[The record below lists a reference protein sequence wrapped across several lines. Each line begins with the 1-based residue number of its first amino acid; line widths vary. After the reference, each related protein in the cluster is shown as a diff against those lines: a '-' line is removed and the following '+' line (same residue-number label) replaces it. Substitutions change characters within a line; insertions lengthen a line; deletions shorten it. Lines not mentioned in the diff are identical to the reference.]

1 MDSVASFLS
10 VAVGYAWGLPLI
22 ILSVGGGLYLT
33 FLTRGIQFRG
43 FRHAVHV
50 LRGKYDTPEDEGDI
64 THFQALS
71 AALSATI
78 GLGNIAG
85 VAVAISAGGPGALV
99 WMWVVALVGM
109 ATKFTTCSLA
119 VMYREIHEDGS
130 ASGGPM
136 YYIELGLGKSWKPL
150 AVLFAICGFMATFGG
165 GNMFQ
170 SNQVASALNEHFAVP
185 KFVTGI
191 LLSVGVGVVIIGGI
205 RRIGQV
211 AARIVPF
218 MCIVYMLGG
227 ITVILMN
234 IQVMPEVIRQIF
246 EGALTGTAAVGGF
259 AGAGVRQV
267 LMQGVRR
274 ATFSN
279 EAGLGSAP
287 IAHAAAKT
295 KEPIREGLVGMLGP
309 FIDTILVCSTT
320 ALVILSTGAWSN
332 NAEGLS
338 GVNLT
343 ILAFDR
349 GLPGFGRYVVSAGVT
364 LFAYST
370 MISWSYYGE
379 KCIEYLAGS
388 WAIKPYRWLYVAA
401 MFLGC
406 VWTLQPVLDFSDIM
420 YAAMIVPNLIGTIFL
435 SLRVRDA
442 MNDYMSR
449 FGEE

>member
-1 MDSVASFLS
+1 MEAISAFLA
-10 VAVGYAWGLPLI
+10 VAVNYAWGLPLI

-33 FLTRGIQFRG
+33 YLHGGIQFRG
-43 FRHAVHV
+43 FRHAIQV
-50 LRGKYDTPEDEGDI
+50 LRGKYDRPEDAGEI

-85 VAVAISAGGPGALV
+85 VAVAMSAGGPGALL
-99 WMWVVALVGM
+99 WMWVAALFGM

-119 VMYREIHEDGS
+119 VMYRNVHADGS
-130 ASGGPM
+130 ARGGPM
-136 YYIELGLGKSWKPL
+136 YYIEMGLGKSWKPL
-150 AVLFAICGFMATFGG
+150 AVAFAILGFLATFGG

-170 SNQVASALNEHFAVP
+170 SNQVAAALREHFGIP
-185 KFVTGI
+185 QFLTGI
-191 LLSVGVGVVIIGGI
+191 LLALGVGLVIIGGI

-211 AARIVPF
+211 ASRIVPF
-218 MCIVYMLGG
+218 MCIVYMVGG
-227 ITVILMN
+227 IVVILMN
-234 IQVMPEVIRQIF
+234 IEKLPEVFKYIF
-246 EGALTGTAAVGGF
+246 EGALSGTAAVGGF

-267 LMQGVRR
+267 LLQGVRR

-287 IAHAAAKT
+287 MAHAAAKT
-295 KEPIREGLVGMLGP
+295 KEPIREGLVAMLGP

-320 ALVILSTGAWSN
+320 ALVIIATGAWTN
-332 NAEGLS
+332 TQLD

-343 ILAFDR
+343 ILAFDS
-349 GLPGFGRYVVSAGVT
+349 GLPGFGKYVVSAGVT

-388 WAIKPYRWLYVAA
+388 RAITPYRWVYLGVL
-401 MFLGC
+401 FLGA
-406 VWTLQPVLDFSDIM
+406 VWTLQPVLNFSDIM
-420 YAAMIVPNLIGTIFL
+420 YASMIVPNLTATLLL
-435 SLRVRDA
+435 SFRVRNA
-442 MNDYMSR
+442 MREYMAR
-449 FGEE
+449 F

>member
-1 MDSVASFLS
+1 VDAVASFLS
-10 VAVGYAWGLPLI
+10 IAVGYAWGLPLVV
-22 ILSVGGGLYLT
+22 LSVGGGLYLT
-33 FLTRGIQFRG
+33 FLHRGIQFRG

-50 LRGKYDTPEDEGDI
+50 LRGKYDKPEDEGDI

-85 VAVAISAGGPGALV
+85 VAVAMSAGGPGALV

-119 VMYREIHEDGS
+119 VMYRNIHEDGS

-136 YYIELGLGKSWKPL
+136 YYIEMGLGKKWKPL
-150 AVLFAICGFMATFGG
+150 AIAFAVCAFIATFGG

-170 SNQVASALNEHFAVP
+170 SNQVAAALFEHFAVP

-191 LLSVGVGVVIIGGI
+191 VLAVAVGVVIIGGI

-218 MCIVYMLGG
+218 MCVIYMLGG
-227 ITVILMN
+227 IIVILMN
-234 IQVMPEVIRQIF
+234 IRVMPEVIRQIF
-246 EGALTGTAAVGGF
+246 EGAMTGTAAFGGF

-287 IAHAAAKT
+287 MAHAAAKT

-309 FIDTILVCSTT
+309 FVDTILICSTT
-320 ALVILSTGAWSN
+320 ALVILATGAWSN
-332 NAEGLS
+332 TQNLS
-338 GVNLT
+338 GVNMT
-343 ILAFDR
+343 ILAFDS
-349 GLPGFGRYVVSAGVT
+349 GLPGFGKFVVSAGVT

-379 KCIEYLAGS
+379 KSIEYLIGS
-388 WAIKPYRWLYVAA
+388 WAITPYRWLYVIV

-406 VWTLQPVLDFSDIM
+406 IWTLQPVLDFSDIM
-420 YAAMIVPNLIGTIFL
+420 YACMVVPNLTGTIFL

-449 FGEE
+449 FGRE

>member
-1 MDSVASFLS
+1 VDAVANFLS

-50 LRGKYDTPEDEGDI
+50 LRGKYDKPEDEGDI

-85 VAVAISAGGPGALV
+85 VAVAMSAGGPGALV
-99 WMWVVALVGM
+99 WMWIVALVGM

-136 YYIELGLGKSWKPL
+136 YYIEMGLGKKWKPL
-150 AVLFAICGFMATFGG
+150 AVLFAMCAFIATFGG

-170 SNQVASALNEHFAVP
+170 SNQVASALHEHFAIP
-185 KFVTGI
+185 KYVTGI
-191 LLSVGVGVVIIGGI
+191 LLAVGVGVVIIGGI

-218 MCIVYMLGG
+218 MCVIYMVGG
-227 ITVILMN
+227 IIVILMN
-234 IQVMPEVIRQIF
+234 IEIMPEIIRQIF
-246 EGALTGTAAVGGF
+246 KGAWTGTAAFGGF

-309 FIDTILVCSTT
+309 FVDTILICSTT
-320 ALVILSTGAWSN
+320 ALVILATGAWSN
-332 NAEGLS
+332 TQDLS
-338 GVNLT
+338 GVNMT
-343 ILAFDR
+343 ILAFDT
-349 GLPGFGRYVVSAGVT
+349 GLPGFGRFVVSAGVT

-379 KCIEYLAGS
+379 KSIEYLAGS
-388 WAIKPYRWLYVAA
+388 WAITPYRWLYVIV

-406 VWTLQPVLDFSDIM
+406 IWTLQPVLDFSDIM
-420 YAAMIVPNLIGTIFL
+420 YAAMVVPNLIGTIFL
-435 SLRVRDA
+435 SFRVRSA
-442 MNDYMSR
+442 MDDYMSR
-449 FGEE
+449 FRGE

>member
-1 MDSVASFLS
+1 MESVSQFLS

-22 ILSVGGGLYLT
+22 VLSVGGGLYLT
-33 FLTRGIQFRG
+33 FLNRGIQFRG

-50 LRGKYDTPEDEGDI
+50 LRGKYDSPEDEGDI

-85 VAVAISAGGPGALV
+85 VAVAMSAGGPGALV
-99 WMWVVALVGM
+99 WMWLTALFGM

-119 VMYREIHEDGS
+119 VMYRNIHEDGS

-136 YYIELGLGKSWKPL
+136 YYIDEGLGKSWKPV
-150 AVLFAICGFMATFGG
+150 AVAFAVFGFLATFGG

-170 SNQVASALNEHFAVP
+170 SNQVAAALHEHFAVP
-185 KFVTGI
+185 KFATG
-191 LLSVGVGVVIIGGI
+191 LFLAFAVGLVIIGGI

-218 MCIVYMLGG
+218 MCVVYMLGG
-227 ITVILMN
+227 IIVILMN
-234 IQVMPEVIRQIF
+234 IEIMPEVIRQIF
-246 EGALTGTAAVGGF
+246 EGALTGSAAVGGF

-267 LMQGVRR
+267 LLQGVRR

-287 IAHAAAKT
+287 MAHAAAKT
-295 KEPIREGLVGMLGP
+295 KEPIREGLVAMLGP
-309 FIDTILVCSTT
+309 FVDTILICSTT
-320 ALVILSTGAWSN
+320 ALVIISTGAWTGGSD
-332 NAEGLS
+332 LS

-343 ILAFDR
+343 ILAFDS
-349 GLPGFGRYVVSAGVT
+349 GLPGFGKYVVSAGVV

-388 WAIKPYRWLYVAA
+388 RAIRPYRWLYVAVL
-401 MFLGC
+401 FFGC
-406 VWTLQPVLDFSDIM
+406 IWKLQPVLDFSDIM
-420 YAAMIVPNLIGTIFL
+420 YACMIVPNLIGTLIL
-435 SLRVRDA
+435 SLRVRSA
-442 MNDYMSR
+442 MEDYMSR
-449 FGEE
+449 YRQG

>member
-1 MDSVASFLS
+1 
-10 VAVGYAWGLPLI
+10 
-22 ILSVGGGLYLT
+22 LYLT
-33 FLTRGIQFRG
+33 FLHRGIQLRG

-50 LRGKYDTPEDEGDI
+50 LRGKYDKPEDEGDI

-85 VAVAISAGGPGALV
+85 VAVAMSAGGPGALV
-99 WMWVVALVGM
+99 WMWLVAFVGM

-119 VMYREIHEDGS
+119 VMYRNIHEDGS

-136 YYIELGLGKSWKPL
+136 YYIEMGLGEAWKPM
-150 AVLFAICGFMATFGG
+150 AVAFAILGFIATFGG

-170 SNQVASALNEHFAVP
+170 SNQVAAALNEHFQVP
-185 KFVTGI
+185 KFATG
-191 LLSVGVGVVIIGGI
+191 LLLAFAVGLVIIGGI

-218 MCIVYMLGG
+218 MCVVYMIGG

-234 IQVMPEVIRQIF
+234 IQLIPEVFRQIF
-246 EGALTGTAAVGGF
+246 EGAMSGTAAVGGF

-267 LMQGVRR
+267 LLQGVRR

-287 IAHAAAKT
+287 MAHAAAKT
-295 KEPIREGLVGMLGP
+295 KEPIREGLVAMLGP
-309 FIDTILVCSTT
+309 FVDTILICSTT
-320 ALVILSTGAWSN
+320 ALVIVSTGAWKN
-332 NAEGLS
+332 TENLS

-343 ILAFDR
+343 ILAFDS
-349 GLPGFGRYVVSAGVT
+349 GLPGFGKYVVSAGVT

-379 KCIEYLAGS
+379 KCIEYLVGAR
-388 WAIKPYRWLYVAA
+388 AITPYRWAYITAL
-401 MFLGC
+401 FFGC
-406 VWTLQPVLDFSDIM
+406 IWTLQPVLDFSDIM
-420 YAAMIVPNLIGTIFL
+420 FACMIVPNLTGTL
-435 SLRVRDA
+435 LLAMKVRTA
-442 MNDYMSR
+442 MESYMGR
-449 FGEE
+449 YGRE